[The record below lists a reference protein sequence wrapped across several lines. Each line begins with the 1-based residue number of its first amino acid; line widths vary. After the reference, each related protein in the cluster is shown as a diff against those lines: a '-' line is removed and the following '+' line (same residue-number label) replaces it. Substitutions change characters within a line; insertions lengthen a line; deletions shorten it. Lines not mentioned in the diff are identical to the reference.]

1 MRETKPQ
8 GEGEQRGRDN
18 NHEPLDLA
26 KQSIRIIP
34 EHRID
39 MSAERCV
46 DGENARLVQHL
57 KDFYLY
63 REGLGYTVVHPNL
76 LDVVREVGTYRL
88 KKDGEPKKSVFCLR
102 AAKDTYGEE
111 SLVDS
116 SADLSWSDYI
126 SFGSD
131 AAKTGIPIV
140 VYDMDKL
147 VEVNTDE
154 FKFTCERKLDA
165 VVAIVIL
172 ETY

>member
-1 MRETKPQ
+1 
-8 GEGEQRGRDN
+8 
-18 NHEPLDLA
+18 
-26 KQSIRIIP
+26 
-34 EHRID
+34 
-39 MSAERCV
+39 
-46 DGENARLVQHL
+46 
-57 KDFYLY
+57 
-63 REGLGYTVVHPNL
+63 
-76 LDVVREVGTYRL
+76 
-88 KKDGEPKKSVFCLR
+88 VFCLR